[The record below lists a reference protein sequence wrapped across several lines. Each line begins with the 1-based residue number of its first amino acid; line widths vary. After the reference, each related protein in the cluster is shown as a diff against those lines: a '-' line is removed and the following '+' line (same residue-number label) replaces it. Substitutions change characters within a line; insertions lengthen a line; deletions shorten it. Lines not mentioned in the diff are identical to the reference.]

1 MTSQELAE
9 QLALAF
15 DELATINDYLS
26 KISPSLLALRKAL
39 EEVSPQ
45 RFESAYER
53 YFLALTPPQA
63 SIETDRTAVRLRR
76 IADNLK
82 NSI

>member
-1 MTSQELAE
+1 MTSQELTE
-9 QLALAF
+9 QLAIVF

-39 EEVSPQ
+39 EEVSPE
-45 RFESAYER
+45 RFEPVYER

-76 IADNLK
+76 IVNNLR